1 MQITC
6 KQKEFVKTLKWTGE
20 YHELHAQSDILLL
33 ANVFNNFQNLY
44 FEMYGPDPVRLLSA
58 PGKKTNV
65 KKKKKVKL
73 DLLTDINML
82 LMVEKGIRGR
92 ICHAIHQ
99 YVNNNNKYL
108 KDYNNNKESAY
119 QLLGCK

>member
-44 FEMYGPDPVRLLSA
+44 FEMYGSDPVRLLSA

-65 KKKKKVKL
+65 KKKKSK
-73 DLLTDINML
+73 
-82 LMVEKGIRGR
+82 IRS
-92 ICHAIHQ
+92 
-99 YVNNNNKYL
+99 VNW
-108 KDYNNNKESAY
+108 
-119 QLLGCK
+119 C

>member
-73 DLLTDINML
+73 DLLTDVNML

-99 YVNNNNKYL
+99 YVNNNNKYM